1 MGWKFRAVSAIMGCM
16 TEDAQKPKEEPLTL
30 PGRIVVVD
38 DDNDIRKLVRR
49 GLEVTGQD
57 IVLVTCST
65 GQELLSRFR
74 ELQPDVLILDLVLGD
89 MDGPTLLQSLS
100 GITEAGYTTPVI
112 FLTGKSKLIMV
123 EDYRHLGVIGVIHK
137 PFEIR
142 TLAAEV
148 AAMWKAYQMDRGEV
162 LE

>member
-1 MGWKFRAVSAIMGCM
+1 MGCM
-16 TEDAQKPKEEPLTL
+16 AEDAQKPKEEPLTL

-38 DDNDIRKLVRR
+38 DDELVRR
-49 GLEVTGQD
+49 MVRKALEKTGQD

-74 ELQPDVLILDLVLGD
+74 ELQPDVIILDMMLND
-89 MDGPTLLQSLS
+89 MTGVDVVEALS
-100 GITEAGYTTPVI
+100 QINEGYSTAVI
-112 FLTGKSKLIMV
+112 FLTAKTKLTMA

-137 PFEIR
+137 PFEIE